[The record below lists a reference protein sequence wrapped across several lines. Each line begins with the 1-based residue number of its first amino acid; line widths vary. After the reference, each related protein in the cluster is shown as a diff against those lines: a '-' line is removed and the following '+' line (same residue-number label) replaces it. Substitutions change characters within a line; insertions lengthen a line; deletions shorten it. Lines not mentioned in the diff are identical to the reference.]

1 MRPKFKGWYPERTIS
16 SLPPAPQFS
25 PHSPFQGEQFPWAL
39 PKYVC
44 PQILGGTLGISS
56 YLEMLELGNP
66 DRLPGGGGGQEE
78 AQFEL
83 GPPLPP
89 KRGRISAVKE
99 QKGFSRHEEQCVQR
113 SRGSKQ
119 CASLGYNN
127 GGSPLE

>member
-1 MRPKFKGWYPERTIS
+1 M
-16 SLPPAPQFS
+16 
-25 PHSPFQGEQFPWAL
+25 
-39 PKYVC
+39 
-44 PQILGGTLGISS
+44 GGTLGISS
-56 YLEMLELGNP
+56 YLEILELGNP
-66 DRLPGGGGGQEE
+66 DRLPGGGGGGGQEE
-78 AQFEL
+78 GQFEL
-83 GPPLPP
+83 DPPLPP